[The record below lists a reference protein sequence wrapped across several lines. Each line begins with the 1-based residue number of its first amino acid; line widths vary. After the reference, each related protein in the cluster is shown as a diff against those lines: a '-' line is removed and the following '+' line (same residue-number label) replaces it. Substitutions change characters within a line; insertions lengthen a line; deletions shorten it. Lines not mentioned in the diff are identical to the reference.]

1 MPVAVGDKLK
11 GTMQLQ
17 LADET
22 FFTAECQLTVIATG
36 SAATPAAEEAAPPP
50 APAPAKGQAGA
61 AQPAR

>member
-1 MPVAVGDKLK
+1 
-11 GTMQLQ
+11 MQLQ